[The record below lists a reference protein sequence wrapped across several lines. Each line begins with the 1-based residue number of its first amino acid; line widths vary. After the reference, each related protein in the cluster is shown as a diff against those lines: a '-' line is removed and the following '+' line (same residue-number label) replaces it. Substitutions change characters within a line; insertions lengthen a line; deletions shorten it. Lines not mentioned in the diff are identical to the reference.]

1 MTTSNPDI
9 QPAVQHTAQ
18 VAIVGAGPVGLAIA
32 NYLGQ
37 MGVSVLL
44 IEKLE
49 SLIDYPRAIG
59 IDDESLRAMQAV
71 GLVDKVLP
79 HTTPWHAMRFMTP
92 KGRCFA
98 DIQPMTD
105 EFGWSRRNAFI
116 QPQVDGVLYAGLSR
130 FPNVRCL
137 FSREVEA
144 FSQNGD
150 NVTLNLKGSA
160 GEHETVRADWLVA
173 CDGGASLIRRTLNIP
188 FEGKTAPN
196 QWIVIDIANDPL
208 ATPHVYLCCDPVRPY
223 VSAALPH
230 GVRRFEFIVMPGETE
245 AQLSE
250 PHKMRQLLSKVL
262 PDPDNVE
269 PIRQRVYT
277 HNARIAE
284 RFRVDRV
291 LLAGDAAHIMP
302 VWQGQGY
309 NSGMRDA
316 FNLAWKLALVVNGK
330 AGEALLDSYQQ
341 ERRDHAKAMIDLSV
355 TAGNVLAPP
364 KRWHGAVRDG
374 ISWLLNYL
382 PPVKRY
388 FLEMRFKPMPQYREG
403 ALLVEGEGKTSPV
416 GKMFIQPKVTLEDGQ
431 VTLLD
436 EVIGAN
442 FAIIAW
448 GCNPLWGLN
457 DEQIARWRAVGVRF
471 IQVVPEVQIHCD
483 QDNVPGVIRLGDTQ
497 NRLKSWFAQHDTAIA
512 VVRPD
517 RFVATVAI
525 PQTLSKKL
533 DALASK
539 MRLAVSA
546 QAATT
551 IEQVA

>member
-9 QPAVQHTAQ
+9 QPAVQHSAQ
-18 VAIVGAGPVGLAIA
+18 VAIAGAGPVGLTIA

-37 MGVSVLL
+37 MGVSVVL

-59 IDDESLRAMQAV
+59 IDDEALRAMQAV
-71 GLVDKVLP
+71 GLVDNVLP
-79 HTTPWHAMRFMTP
+79 HTTPWHAMRFLTP

-116 QPQVDGVLYAGLSR
+116 QPQVDAVLYDGLSR
-130 FPNVRCL
+130 FPHVRCL

-144 FSQNGD
+144 FSQNSDG
-150 NVTLNLKGSA
+150 VTLNVKGSG
-160 GEHETVRADWLVA
+160 GERETVRADWLVA
-173 CDGGASLIRRTLNIP
+173 CDGGASFIRRTLNIP

-230 GVRRFEFIVMPGETE
+230 GIRRFEFMVIPGETE

-269 PIRQRVYT
+269 LIRQRVYT

-388 FLEMRFKPMPQYREG
+388 FLEMRFKPMPQYRDG
-403 ALLVEGEGKTSPV
+403 ALLAEGEGKTSPV
-416 GKMFIQPKVTLEDGQ
+416 GKMFIQPKVTLETGQ

-436 EVIGAN
+436 EVIGAR

-448 GCNPLWGLN
+448 GCNPWWGLT
-457 DEQIARWRAVGVRF
+457 DEQIARWRAVGVQF

-483 QDNVPGVIRLGDTQ
+483 QDNVPGVIRVGDTQ
-497 NRLKSWFAQHDTAIA
+497 NRLKNWFAQHDTAIA

-525 PQTLSKKL
+525 PQTLGKKL
-533 DALASK
+533 NALASK
-539 MRLAVSA
+539 MQLASA
-546 QAATT
+546 QAPTV

>member
-9 QPAVQHTAQ
+9 QPAVQHHVQ
-18 VAIVGAGPVGLAIA
+18 VAIAGAGPVGLMMA

-37 MGVSVLL
+37 MGVEVLVV
-44 IEKLE
+44 EKLDK
-49 SLIDYPRAIG
+49 LIDYPRAIG
-59 IDDESLRAMQAV
+59 IDDEALRTMQSV
-71 GLVDKVLP
+71 NLVDKVLP
-79 HTTPWHAMRFMTP
+79 HTTPWHAMRFLTP

-116 QPQVDGVLYAGLSR
+116 QPQVDEVMYQGLKR

-137 FSREVEA
+137 FSRELEA

-150 NVTLNLKGSA
+150 RVTINVKGA
-160 GEHETVRADWLVA
+160 DGERETIKADWLVA
-173 CDGGASLIRRTLNIP
+173 CDGGASVIRRTLNVP

-208 ATPHVYLCCDPVRPY
+208 ATPHIYLCCDPVRPY

-230 GVRRFEFIVMPGETE
+230 GVRRFEFMVMPGETE
-245 AQLSE
+245 AQLSQ
-250 PHKMRQLLSKVL
+250 PDNMRQLLRQVL

-269 PIRQRVYT
+269 LIRQRVYT
-277 HNARIAE
+277 HNARLAE
-284 RFRVDRV
+284 RFRIDRV

-316 FNLAWKLALVVNGK
+316 FNLAWKLALVVKGK
-330 AGEALLDSYQQ
+330 AGDALLDSYQQ

-364 KRWHGAVRDG
+364 KRWHGTVRDG
-374 ISWLLNYL
+374 ISWLLNYI

-403 ALLVEGEGKTSPV
+403 ALLLEGDAKRSPV
-416 GKMFIQPKVTLEDGQ
+416 GKMFIQPKVTRENGD
-431 VTLLD
+431 VMLLD
-436 EVIGAN
+436 EVIGAK
-442 FAIIAW
+442 FAVIAW
-448 GCNPLWGLN
+448 GCNPLWGMNAGQLA
-457 DEQIARWRAVGVRF
+457 QWRALGTCF
-471 IQVVPEVQIHCD
+471 IQVVPEVQIRTP
-483 QDNVPGVIRLGDTQ
+483 QDNFDGVIRIGDSQ
-497 NRLKSWFAQHDTAIA
+497 NRLKTWFATQDASIAII
-512 VVRPD
+512 RPD
-517 RFVATVAI
+517 RFVAALAI
-525 PQTLSKKL
+525 PQTLSQKL
-533 DALASK
+533 DQLANVMALTRVDSELHVEK
-539 MRLAVSA
+539 
-546 QAATT
+546 
-551 IEQVA
+551 VA

>member
-9 QPAVQHTAQ
+9 QPAVQHRVQ
-18 VAIVGAGPVGLAIA
+18 VAIAGAGPVGLMMA

-37 MGVSVLL
+37 MGIEVLVV
-44 IEKLE
+44 EKLDK
-49 SLIDYPRAIG
+49 LIDYPRAIG
-59 IDDESLRAMQAV
+59 IDDEALRTLQSV
-71 GLVDKVLP
+71 DLVDKVLP
-79 HTTPWHAMRFMTP
+79 HTTPWHAMRFLTP

-116 QPQVDGVLYAGLSR
+116 QPQVDEVMYQGLKR

-137 FSREVEA
+137 FSRELDG
-144 FSQNGD
+144 FSQNSD
-150 NVTLNLKGSA
+150 SVTINLKGAS
-160 GEHETVRADWLVA
+160 GERETVKADWLVA
-173 CDGGASLIRRTLNIP
+173 CDGGASVIRRTLNVP

-208 ATPHVYLCCDPVRPY
+208 ATPHIYLCCDPVRPY

-230 GVRRFEFIVMPGETE
+230 GVRRFEFMVMPGETE

-250 PHKMRQLLSKVL
+250 PENMRRLLSQVL

-269 PIRQRVYT
+269 LIRQRVYT
-277 HNARIAE
+277 HNARLAE
-284 RFRVDRV
+284 RFRIDRV

-316 FNLAWKLALVVNGK
+316 FNLAWKLALVVKGK
-330 AGEALLDSYQQ
+330 AGDTLLDSYQQ

-355 TAGNVLAPP
+355 TAGNVLAPS
-364 KRWHGAVRDG
+364 KRWHGTVRDG

-403 ALLVEGEGKTSPV
+403 ALLLEGNAKSSPV
-416 GKMFIQPKVTLEDGQ
+416 GKMFIQPKVTHENGD
-431 VTLLD
+431 VVLLD
-436 EVIGAN
+436 QVIGAK
-442 FAIIAW
+442 FAVIAW
-448 GCNPLWGLN
+448 GCNPLWGMN
-457 DEQIARWRAVGVRF
+457 DRQIAQWRELGTCF
-471 IQVVPEVQIHCD
+471 IQVVPEVQIRTP
-483 QDNVPGVIRLGDTQ
+483 QDNFDGVIRIGDSQ
-497 NRLKSWFAQHDTAIA
+497 NRLKTWFAAQDASI
-512 VVRPD
+512 VIVRPD
-517 RFVATVAI
+517 RFVAALAI
-525 PQTLSKKL
+525 PQTLSQKL
-533 DALASK
+533 DQLADVMALTSVDSDLLVEK
-539 MRLAVSA
+539 
-546 QAATT
+546 
-551 IEQVA
+551 VA